1 MRVPDQYRVDTF
13 LKDFREFEK
22 DGNLPRLVILLLPN
36 DHTSG
41 TTPGRPTPR
50 AQVADNDLALGRLVQ
65 EISRSRY
72 WKQSAI
78 LVVEDDAQS
87 GLDHVSG
94 HRTVALAIGPYAHRG
109 AVDSAFYTTINMYRT
124 IEQILGLPPSNQFDL
139 AAEPMFS
146 SFTAAPDFSPYTAL
160 PVRIALD
167 EMNPPRAGL
176 QGLQK
181 ELADASLRMDFSE
194 PDAAPEDLL
203 NRAVWHSVKGYGTP
217 YPQRPA

>member
-1 MRVPDQYRVDTF
+1 MPLAALCRKF
-13 LKDFREFEK
+13 
-22 DGNLPRLVILLLPN
+22 
-36 DHTSG
+36 
-41 TTPGRPTPR
+41 PGAAT
-50 AQVADNDLALGRLVQ
+50 G
-65 EISRSRY
+65 S
-72 WKQSAI
+72 KSAI

-94 HRTVALAIGPYAHRG
+94 HRTVALAIGPYARRG

-217 YPQRPA
+217 YPQRPAGGK